1 MPPAEAS
8 RGARVVRNSTYARLM
23 RYLPV
28 VLFLLLTSCEGGE
41 LEEALISAAQ
51 YGKVAEMSLLI
62 DGGANVNGVAFD
74 GWTPLTVQQMQV
86 NSMQ

>member
-1 MPPAEAS
+1 
-8 RGARVVRNSTYARLM
+8 
-23 RYLPV
+23 
-28 VLFLLLTSCEGGE
+28 
-41 LEEALISAAQ
+41 
-51 YGKVAEMSLLI
+51 MSLLI